1 MKTHSNSIQLQEKA
15 SKLVDKGLVIFYSD
29 YEYEQLHLID
39 YETILFFIY
48 LYKNQCWKHFE
59 SSDLKLDIDHYIER
73 QTIFS
78 NELKHVFQETKKK
91 WNTFEDAQIK
101 EYLLFL
107 DTENIHEIEDF
118 SVFFEYMV
126 QTIKYFIG
134 EEVYTNLYTPLE
146 IFDVMKHLI
155 DFNSIKSIYQPEGQ
169 DASLLPLISNDQK
182 FVFESL
188 YLSYTLNCLR
198 FLVSSKG
205 NTNLFLMS
213 STGLDLKDSFDMT
226 YLDLRFYR
234 EETYQPRLLNVE
246 SFINDLYKQHS
257 NTVCVLFNELTYKE
271 NIECIKTAIQSN
283 VLECIVEFPD
293 TLMYNKFDK
302 LYLLIFSNKKNKPK
316 VEFINLESL
325 YTTVGSVKIL
335 DLERVHKE
343 VFTEGNSKYMVSVLN
358 TTIEQNH
365 FDLDSKNYLSCY
377 YRFDKITSEITSEI
391 ISPNLTGRYL
401 NASGLKNSIWD
412 YKLVANELNAV
423 DLADKKVRK
432 IEQTCF
438 IMNQFKNLTLFVYTN
453 EPIYIDQTLTPFI
466 LTTSELDINYFVSCI
481 YQEASRN
488 YVRGLF
494 HFIPV
499 IGSLLSSIFFI
510 KMVSIAEQK
519 KIYTERLNA
528 FFKMQLL
535 SEAKKEVQDENDFL
549 RHTIAGRISNINMQ
563 LKAINRIVDGPIQEK
578 YPEVLDFKHHEKSKN
593 TFQSLL
599 GILMENADDISSS
612 LSITQIDRNN
622 FSIEH
627 LAFIDYLNDYLNQK
641 KFSNGKRYQIVDNL
655 QDIIIANKDIR
666 STTKVAICKKHFT
679 ILLDNI
685 CINAEKH
692 GFETLLN
699 NKLRFELLVN
709 KDQQEC
715 ILMISNTGKSIQKDI
730 STESM
735 IMKGSSAGKNAGAG
749 VGLYMVN
756 EIVQL
761 LNGTLEI
768 TNLTEGVN
776 KTDEYVTTVAIRLPL
791 LT

>member
-29 YEYEQLHLID
+29 YEYEQLQLID

-107 DTENIHEIEDF
+107 DTANIQEIEDF

-169 DASLLPLISNDQK
+169 DASMLPLISNDQK

-188 YLSYTLNCLR
+188 YVSYTLNCLR
-198 FLVSSKG
+198 FLVSKKE
-205 NTNLFLMS
+205 NTNLFRMS
-213 STGLDLKDSFDMT
+213 AVGLELKQSFDMT

-234 EETYQPRLLNVE
+234 EDTYQTRLLDIKL
-246 SFINDLYKQHS
+246 FINDLHKHHI
-257 NTVCVLFNELTYKE
+257 NKLCVLFTELTYKANFE
-271 NIECIKTAIQSN
+271 SIKSAIQSN
-283 VLECIVEFPD
+283 VLETIVELPD

-302 LYLLIFSNKKNKPK
+302 LYLLIFSNIKIDQK
-316 VEFINLESL
+316 VQFVNLEGL
-325 YTTVGSVKIL
+325 YINVGSVKTL
-335 DLERVHKE
+335 DLERIYKDI
-343 VFTEGNSKYMVSVLN
+343 FTKRNTEYIVSVSN
-358 TTIEQNH
+358 TTIEENR
-365 FDLDSKNYLSCY
+365 FDLDSKNYLSSY
-377 YRFDKITSEITSEI
+377 YKFNIITSEINSEI

-401 NASGLKNSIWD
+401 NTSGLKNSIWD
-412 YKLVANELNAV
+412 YKLVANELNIV
-423 DLADKKVRK
+423 DLYDKEVRK

-438 IMNQFKNLTLFVYTN
+438 IMNKFKNLTLFVYTN
-453 EPIYIDQTLTPFI
+453 EPIFIDHTLTPFI
-466 LTTSELDINYFVSCI
+466 LTTSELDINYFVSYFFEI
-481 YQEASRN
+481 ENKNSLKN
-488 YVRGLF
+488 ILPG
-494 HFIPV
+494 
-499 IGSLLSSIFFI
+499 IGSILSIFNLFFI
-510 KMVSIAEQK
+510 KKISIAEQK
-519 KIYTERLNA
+519 KIYAERLNA

-599 GILMENADDISSS
+599 GILMVNADDISSS

-655 QDIIIANKDIR
+655 QDIIIANKDIH
-666 STTKVAICKKHFT
+666 SNTKVAICKKHFT

-735 IMKGSSAGKNAGAG
+735 IMKGSSAGKNAGSG

-756 EIVQL
+756 EIIQL